1 MRSLSRERISIYLGI
16 FNPKALNNVVLARVT
31 NQQKATIFEKI
42 KNVLRKYS
50 CSKKKFESLY
60 SKIKFKITDDAL
72 TSLVKNNKLLML
84 KEITLYEKFGVT
96 NFYLISNSL
105 RNIRLMLKF
114 RKTNNKPISKI
125 ELIDSSDRAALISAV
140 QL

>member
-72 TSLVKNNKLLML
+72 KSLVKNNKLLML
-84 KEITLYEKFGVT
+84 K
-96 NFYLISNSL
+96 
-105 RNIRLMLKF
+105 
-114 RKTNNKPISKI
+114 
-125 ELIDSSDRAALISAV
+125 
-140 QL
+140 

>member
-105 RNIRLMLKF
+105 RNIRLILKF